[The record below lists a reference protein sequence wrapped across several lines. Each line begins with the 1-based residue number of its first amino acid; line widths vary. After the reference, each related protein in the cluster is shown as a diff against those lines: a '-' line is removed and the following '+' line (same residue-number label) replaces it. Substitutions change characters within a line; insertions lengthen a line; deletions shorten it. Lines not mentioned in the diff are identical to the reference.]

1 MNMPKGGQGGNNNNQ
16 LMKNLE
22 EILNDSDISLPDQQN
37 QYNESN
43 NNGNKYLED
52 SEYEENAAE

>member
-1 MNMPKGGQGGNNNNQ
+1 MNMPKGGQGANNNNQ
-16 LMKNLE
+16 IMKNLE
-22 EILNDSDISLPDQQN
+22 EILNDSDISLPDQQT